1 LQLPGDASRMTTH
14 TIIPKVDQTGFDVAI
29 VGNNGVRQT
38 LLGFETQ
45 ADAEAWIAWD
55 KRPSAAEDP
64 LTSSYLRTSDF

>member
-1 LQLPGDASRMTTH
+1 MTKY

-29 VGNNGVRQT
+29 VGNDGARQT

-55 KRPSAAEDP
+55 KRPSPGADP
-64 LTSSYLRTSDF
+64 WTSSHLLTPDF

>member
-1 LQLPGDASRMTTH
+1 MTKY

-29 VGNNGVRQT
+29 VGNDGARQT

-55 KRPSAAEDP
+55 KLHVLSTRLPAG
-64 LTSSYLRTSDF
+64 TLRSREVV

>member
-1 LQLPGDASRMTTH
+1 MTKY

-29 VGNNGVRQT
+29 VGNDGARQT

-55 KRPSAAEDP
+55 KRPSAGADP
-64 LTSSYLRTSDF
+64 WTSSHLLAPDF